1 MSNKFIYLK
10 YVNIPNALTGS
21 AMALG
26 FITFI
31 LTLNQQI
38 KIALTLYALIILLDR
53 LDGFAARKFG
63 MESDFGKELDS
74 LSDFF
79 NFCIL
84 PSIMAYLIGFNS
96 ILSVVVLIVYI
107 ISGVS
112 RLAHFNLNGM
122 EEIDGKKYFSGVPTT
137 IAASWFLITASLL
150 QTIIKFDFHYI
161 LFLFFTAF
169 AVLMVFPLNC
179 NKNGF
184 FVKSLYLLIP
194 LAVIILWMF

>member
-1 MSNKFIYLK
+1 MSNKFIYFK
-10 YVNIPNALTGS
+10 YVNIPNVLTGS
-21 AMALG
+21 AIALG

-31 LTLNQQI
+31 LTINQEI
-38 KIALTLYALIILLDR
+38 EIALTLYALIILLDR

-84 PSIMAYLIGFNS
+84 PSIMAYLIGFDS
-96 ILSVVVLIVYI
+96 ILSVVVLIIYF

-122 EEIDGKKYFSGVPTT
+122 NEIDGKKYFSGVPTT
-137 IAASWFLITASLL
+137 IAGSWFLITVSLL
-150 QTIIKFDFHYI
+150 QVVIKFDFHYI
-161 LFLFFTAF
+161 LLLFFTVF
-169 AVLMVFPLNC
+169 SILMVSPLNC
-179 NKNGF
+179 NKNGL

-194 LAVIILWMF
+194 AALIILWIF

>member
-21 AMALG
+21 ALALG

-53 LDGFAARKFG
+53 LDGFAARKFR

-96 ILSVVVLIVYI
+96 ILSVVVLIIYI

-137 IAASWFLITASLL
+137 IAASWFLITLSLL
-150 QTIIKFDFHYI
+150 QTVIKFDFHYI